1 MQDGA
6 LDYVTKPFALDNVVF
21 RVDRAL
27 TRNEGLRR
35 EIQHDVDL
43 ARLVANRT
51 GQLRAQ
57 KAERSSTIL
66 AVFGALLGFLEER
79 DPHSRGHSARVARQ
93 AVLLGRA
100 LGLPAPDIRELR
112 LGALFHDIGKIGIPD
127 TILRN
132 PGPLTPAEARRMRSH
147 PAIGADALKPIPD
160 SAGVAQAVRHHHEHV
175 NGKGYPDGLVGDEIP
190 LASRIIAVADAVDAM
205 GSARPYRERHSDE
218 YIRAELE
225 RQRGQQWDTDV
236 VAALLLGED
245 WHSPRAQNEQER
257 ETWNDTGLS
266 VH

>member
-1 MQDGA
+1 
-6 LDYVTKPFALDNVVF
+6 
-21 RVDRAL
+21 
-27 TRNEGLRR
+27 
-35 EIQHDVDL
+35 
-43 ARLVANRT
+43 
-51 GQLRAQ
+51 
-57 KAERSSTIL
+57 
-66 AVFGALLGFLEER
+66 
-79 DPHSRGHSARVARQ
+79 
-93 AVLLGRA
+93 
-100 LGLPAPDIRELR
+100 
-112 LGALFHDIGKIGIPD
+112 
-127 TILRN
+127 
-132 PGPLTPAEARRMRSH
+132 MRSH